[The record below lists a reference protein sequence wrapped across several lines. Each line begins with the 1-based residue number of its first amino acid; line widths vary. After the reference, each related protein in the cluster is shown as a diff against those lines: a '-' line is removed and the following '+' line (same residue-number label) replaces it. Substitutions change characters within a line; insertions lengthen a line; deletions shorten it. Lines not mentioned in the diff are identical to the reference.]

1 MTDNDIIR
9 YHAAIA
15 QARVMLRLKIIH
27 INEFLAFEEKM
38 RVKYHLSPNS
48 IFRDRLII
56 EGRTLHTA

>member
-15 QARVMLRLKIIH
+15 QARIMLVRKLIRM
-27 INEFLAFEEKM
+27 NEFLAFEEKM
-38 RVKYHLSPNS
+38 RAKYHLPPNS

-56 EGRTLHTA
+56 EGETLHIA